1 MQRVVIVSSS
11 LGLGTALVFG
21 AAALAAALF
30 PNGSTVPMGWNGGV
44 FDKGIAMPAP
54 MPMPA
59 VEPGIF
65 IDEGK
70 NVDEGKDLVGGG
82 DE

>member
-1 MQRVVIVSSS
+1 MHRAVIVSSV
-11 LGLGTALVFG
+11 LGIGSVLVFG

-30 PNGSTVPMGWNGGV
+30 PNGSTVPMGWNGGIS
-44 FDKGIAMPAP
+44 DKGFAGPAP

-59 VEPGIF
+59 VGRDVF

-70 NVDEGKDLVGGG
+70 GGWVGGDG
-82 DE
+82 KEDTP